1 MNSTDRL
8 MHKFLSIFL
17 AILLGLSQQLIAQK
31 APVPDTLKRDSI
43 APLSVS
49 DRVNAAMRQG
59 ALTSRQEFEEEKN
72 KLRQKQLL
80 DALEASTIKAKNY
93 LKHQLDTADITEGL
107 ISIERWLD
115 ISVKDVFNANT
126 YLSYRDLVTTGKLLI
141 ELDQRINSIKHRL
154 DQYDRALV
162 NFRFV
167 ADSLSADSAIYY
179 MPADSA
185 EVFEFLHKYSF
196 VAARLH
202 PADSMVS
209 KALSGIH
216 ALQAKA
222 NLLQYKV
229 SGDMEEIDAL
239 QRQTSKTLFLSSSAP
254 DDLQTIKGSLGRS
267 KEKSLLL
274 LRFYMQHHAGKVLVI
289 LLLIAASTSFLVS
302 LKKIAKAKNLLN
314 ADHKSQIVLRYPF
327 LSAVILVFS
336 LFQFLFPEPP
346 FIINMVCWLLSAIAL
361 ALIFRGFVIHY
372 WLKFWLITVALF
384 TGAALCNLSLQYSA
398 AEKWVMLVLA
408 TAGVISGCYYFFSRR
423 KAELREKLIMTFIGL
438 QVLIETAS
446 IITNLTGY
454 FNLSKAFFVCGY
466 CNIVIGVLFLWTVRF
481 INEGLHL
488 ASEVYTKQSPKLFFV
503 NFNKVGSRAPLLL
516 YILLVAGWL
525 ILLGRNFYEYQYI
538 AAPLKEFFIT
548 ERTVGDYTFAISN
561 ILIFFAIML
570 LAVLASRITSFFAS
584 EKHIGNAGSGRKAGL
599 GSWLLLVRVIIIST
613 GLFLALAASGFPI
626 DRITIL
632 IGALGVGIGLGLQSL
647 VNNLVSGLIIAF
659 DRPVNVGD
667 FVEIGAHTGVVKA
680 IGFRSSVLSS
690 GTGADIVIP
699 NGDLLNAHLVNWTLG
714 GNRKQMEIK
723 LGVAYG
729 SDLSLIKTLV
739 LELVRADERILEYP
753 GPAVLFEQFG
763 GSSIDGKVLFWA
775 RDYREAASAKS
786 DLLLAINTSFEKNG
800 IKIPFPQQEVY
811 IHQDNTNDTTDK

>member
-1 MNSTDRL
+1 MY
-8 MHKFLSIFL
+8 KFLAISL
-17 AILLGLSQQLIAQK
+17 AILLSLSQQLTAQQPP
-31 APVPDTLKRDSI
+31 APDTLRHDTI
-43 APLSVS
+43 ATVPIA
-49 DRVNAAMRQG
+49 DRVTALMRQG
-59 ALTSRQEFEEEKN
+59 ALNSRQDFEEEKN

-107 ISIERWLD
+107 ISIQQWLD
-115 ISVKDVFNANT
+115 ISVNDILNTHT
-126 YLSYRDLVTTGKLLI
+126 YLSYRDLVTTGKLLL
-141 ELDQRINSIKHRL
+141 ELDQRISSIKHGL
-154 DQYDRALV
+154 DLYEKALI

-179 MPADSA
+179 MPADST
-185 EVFEFLHKYSF
+185 EVVEFLRKYSF

-229 SGDMEEIDAL
+229 SADMEEIDAL
-239 QRQTSKTLFLSSSAP
+239 QRQTSKTLFLSSSGP
-254 DDLQTIKGSLGRS
+254 DDLQIIQGSLDRS

-274 LRFYMQHHAGKVLVI
+274 LRFYLQHHAGKVFVI

-336 LFQFLFPEPP
+336 LFQFIFPEPP

-361 ALIFRGFVIHY
+361 AGIFRGFVVHY

-384 TGAALCNLSLQYSA
+384 TSAAICNLNLQYSVT
-398 AEKWVMLVLA
+398 EKWVLLVLA
-408 TAGVISGCYYFFSRR
+408 IAGVLTGCYYFFSRR
-423 KAELREKLIMTFIGL
+423 KAELREKLITTFIGF
-438 QVLIETAS
+438 QILIETAS
-446 IITNLTGY
+446 VITNLAGY

-516 YILLVAGWL
+516 YVLLVAGWI

-538 AAPLKEFFIT
+538 AAPLKEFFIK
-548 ERTVGDYTFAISN
+548 ERTVGDYTFAINN
-561 ILIFFAIML
+561 ILIFFGIML

-584 EKHIGNAGSGRKAGL
+584 EKHISNAGSGRKAGL

-667 FVEIGAHTGVVKA
+667 FVEIGAHSGVVKA

-729 SDLSLIKTLV
+729 TDLSQVKTVV

-753 GPAVLFEQFG
+753 GPTVLFEQFG
-763 GSSIDGKVLFWA
+763 SSSIDGKVLFWV

-800 IKIPFPQQEVY
+800 IKIPLPQQDIH
-811 IHQDNTNDTTDK
+811 IHQDNKENITEK